1 MTQPR
6 LLLAALLLA
15 GPAVAVAAPVRGV
28 VVAPDGAPVAGAEVV
43 VGGRSL
49 VTGADGRFASAD
61 GPDAI
66 DDVLVVAD
74 GFEPLLGR
82 LTPGRELRLVL
93 TPGSSVT
100 GLEVVTLEGQA
111 PFVEST
117 PAYDLGPAT
126 VGTVA
131 GAGNDAL
138 KALQSLP
145 GVARV
150 PFGLGGLVL
159 RGKSPRDSNV
169 FLDGVEVPLLYH
181 FGGLASFFP
190 TSMIDS
196 MELMPGGFGA
206 RWGRTQ
212 GGVVELRSRA
222 PRIDRWRAGGEISL
236 IDSQARAEGPLAGG
250 GLSFGLRRSYVDAV
264 LAAAAPDLT
273 LAPRYLDG
281 QLRWERGDATRPRGR
296 VTALVFGSD
305 DLLSF
310 ATAGD
315 TPMDT
320 GTALEYRSRFVRAAL
335 TWRREAGPWI
345 ATVTPSV
352 GADEV
357 SIQVESSGTTR
368 RSVPVALRAELER
381 KWTNGRVAGGLDS
394 VATRYSYDILN
405 QPPPMPGMIKSD
417 ELVGRTGYRWAT
429 DLGGWAE
436 GFYRFADGALGIKP
450 GLRLDHFGLSD
461 QWVLD
466 PRLTVTHEL
475 PGGVTLATAAGLYHQ
490 PPAAVDLDPA
500 WGNQD
505 LRASSSV
512 QASVGLTAPV
522 PGVPSSTVA
531 VTAYWDRSDDL
542 PVDAVSS
549 ATAQAQGGAQ
559 GGGAASISRELLDEQ
574 FGSYSYRENTG
585 RGRASGVE
593 VLLRKRTGPW
603 TGWMSYTYGR
613 AERRGDPRLD
623 PAWRLY
629 VLDQPHVLTALA
641 TVPLGAWQVGARVR
655 VASGNPITP
664 VARAYYD
671 ADLQDYR
678 PVDGPLLSQRLP
690 AFVQLDLR
698 VDRSWQRPWG
708 TLKLFLDLQN
718 ATNRVNPEGVSYNYD
733 YSRRDYTRGLPVF
746 PSLGVEY
753 QP

>member
-1 MTQPR
+1 MPPLR
-6 LLLAALLLA
+6 LLFASLLLAS
-15 GPAVAVAAPVRGV
+15 PAVAVAAPVRGIV
-28 VVAPDGAPVAGAEVV
+28 VDGGGAPVAGAEVV
-43 VGGRSL
+43 IGGRSL
-49 VTGADGRFASAD
+49 IADANGRFASAD
-61 GPDAI
+61 GPDATE
-66 DDVLVVAD
+66 DVLVVAD
-74 GFEPLLGR
+74 GFEPLLDR

-93 TPGSSVT
+93 TAGTGVR
-100 GLEVVTLEGQA
+100 GLELVTLEDQA
-111 PFVEST
+111 PFVDAT
-117 PAYDLGPAT
+117 PAYDLGPAAVAT
-126 VGTVA
+126 VP

-190 TSMIDS
+190 TSMLDG
-196 MELMPGGFGA
+196 MELMPGAFGA

-222 PRIDRWRAGGEISL
+222 PRTDRWRAGGEVSL

-264 LAAAAPDLT
+264 LAAAASDLT

-281 QLRWERGDATRPRGR
+281 QLRWDRGDATSPRGR

-305 DLLSF
+305 DLLTF
-310 ATAGD
+310 ATGGD
-315 TPMDT
+315 PPMDT
-320 GTALEYRSRFVRAAL
+320 GTALDYRARFVRAAL
-335 TWRREAGPWI
+335 TWRREAGPWT
-345 ATVTPSV
+345 ATVTPSL

-357 SIQVESSGTTR
+357 SIQVQDTSTTR

-381 KWTNGRVAGGLDS
+381 TWTDGRVAGGLDT
-394 VATRYSYDILN
+394 VATRYAYLILN
-405 QPPPMPGMIKSD
+405 QPPPMPGMVKSD
-417 ELVGRTGYRWAT
+417 ELIGRGGSQWAT
-429 DLGGWAE
+429 DLGAWAE
-436 GFYRFADGALGIKP
+436 AFYRFADGAVGVKP

-466 PRLTVTHEL
+466 PRLTITHEL

-512 QASVGLTAPV
+512 QASVGLTAPL
-522 PGVPSSTVA
+522 PGAPSSSVA
-531 VTAYWDRSDDL
+531 VTAYWDRSSEL

-549 ATAQAQGGAQ
+549 ATAQAQGGPR
-559 GGGAASISRELLDEQ
+559 GGGAGSITRELVDGQ

-593 VLLRKRTGPW
+593 LLVRKRTGPW
-603 TGWMSYTYGR
+603 TGWLSYTYGR

-623 PAWRLY
+623 PAWRPY

-641 TVPLGAWQVGARVR
+641 SVPLGAWQVGARVR

-664 VARAYYD
+664 VASAYYD
-671 ADLQDYR
+671 ADQQAYQ

-690 AFVQLDLR
+690 AFLQLDVR

-733 YSRRDYTRGLPVF
+733 YSQRDYTRGLPVF
-746 PSLGVEY
+746 PSLGLEY